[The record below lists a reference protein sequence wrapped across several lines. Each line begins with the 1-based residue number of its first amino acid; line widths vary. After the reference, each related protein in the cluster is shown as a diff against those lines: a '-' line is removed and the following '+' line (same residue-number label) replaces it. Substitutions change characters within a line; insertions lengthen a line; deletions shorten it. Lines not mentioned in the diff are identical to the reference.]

1 MPEVEAPASP
11 LASSF
16 VFLAEGGLFLVN
28 FPVFLL
34 RPLSFFA
41 PLFFSAALA
50 AVADL
55 AAAGWL
61 CLCRSFPVVVVA
73 ILAMA
78 RGPKSSSSLH

>member
-1 MPEVEAPASP
+1 MEAPASP

-16 VFLAEGGLFLVN
+16 VFLAEGGLFSVN

-41 PLFFSAALA
+41 PLSFSAALA

-55 AAAGWL
+55 AAAG
-61 CLCRSFPVVVVA
+61 
-73 ILAMA
+73 
-78 RGPKSSSSLH
+78 